1 MKFTILATLLL
12 SSTAFAGAGRWKRQ
26 EPSATT
32 TAPTTTAPSATTSS
46 SFTICRDA
54 RDCLSGER
62 CMFVTHNGLNNGYNG
77 ACVAENYSYVPP
89 PQPTPSGPCKSYL
102 DCRDD
107 ERCVTGGFDSDGS
120 GPGNCVSST
129 PGGACTS
136 TTNCLGDQYCDNG
149 KCSDFK
155 DCRSQFC
162 SPPVGEVG

>member
-1 MKFTILATLLL
+1 MKFTLLAPLLL

-26 EPSATT
+26 DPSPT
-32 TAPTTTAPSATTSS
+32 TAAPSATTSS

-89 PQPTPSGPCKSYL
+89 PEPTPFGTCKGYL
-102 DCRDD
+102 GCRSD
-107 ERCVTGGFDSDGS
+107 EICVTGGFDDDGS
-120 GPGNCVSST
+120 GINGNCVSST
-129 PGGACTS
+129 PGGSCSS
-136 TTNCLGDQYCDNG
+136 TIMCQARQYCDNG
-149 KCSDFK
+149 KCTDFS

-162 SPPVGEVG
+162 SPPVGEVA